1 MAEIYELTLFQ
12 KIVKKYVIGTFSRF
26 YGEYI
31 VNGRENI
38 PASGPVIFAPN
49 HVNALMDA
57 LAVLSFTPDSYA
69 TVYLSRS
76 DLFKK
81 KTIAKIL
88 NFFKLMPAFR
98 IRDGY
103 ENLGKNSETF
113 DKCVELLD
121 KNQTLCLM
129 PEGNQEL
136 EHKIRPL
143 VKGIFRIAF
152 QTQEMV
158 GQERPVKIIPVG
170 VNIEHLV
177 KYGKKII
184 INIGKPIDVSE
195 YMSLYNEN
203 QALAINKI
211 KAKLHADLCELTLN
225 VATDKYYECFYTAS
239 EVASTEMLKRS
250 SLDNNTNG
258 RFIARQKLSKIL
270 IEKEKTEESQ
280 IEKLNVLC
288 DEYRRKLAKYKLR
301 TSNLESGTEPIL
313 LTLTKILLLVSGF
326 PVFVAGLLLNFLP
339 FFTPVYVRKKLKIK
353 FEGFFSSAHYGV
365 AILITFPFFYLI
377 QTFLFAFIS
386 GSELWLIVLFVPFQ
400 YYIGKFAFVWYKLY
414 KSVLA
419 ELRLKKITR
428 SGEIEQIQSLYQQII
443 QQIF

>member
-1 MAEIYELTLFQ
+1 MSKIYELTFFQ
-12 KIVKKYVIGTFSRF
+12 KIVKKYVVGTFTRF

-38 PASGPVIFAPN
+38 PASGPVIFATN

-81 KTIAKIL
+81 KMIAKIL

-98 IRDGY
+98 IRDGF
-103 ENLGKNSETF
+103 ENLGKNAETF
-113 DKCVELLD
+113 DKCVELLY

-152 QTQEMV
+152 QTQEKV
-158 GQERPVKIIPVG
+158 GQERSVRIIPVG
-170 VNIEHLV
+170 VNVEHLV

-184 INIGKPIDVSE
+184 INIGKPIDVSD

-203 QALAINKI
+203 QALAMNKI

-225 VATDKYYECFYTAS
+225 LATGKYYECFYTAS
-239 EVASTEMLKRS
+239 EVASTEMMKKS
-250 SLDNNTNG
+250 SLENNTNG
-258 RFIARQKLSKIL
+258 RFIARQKVSKIL
-270 IEKEKTEESQ
+270 IEKEKTEETQ

-288 DEYRRKLAKYKLR
+288 DEYNRFLAKYKLR
-301 TSNLESGTEPIL
+301 TSNVETGTEPVLLTTAKIIL
-313 LTLTKILLLVSGF
+313 LITVF
-326 PVFVAGLLLNFLP
+326 PVFLIGFLLNALP
-339 FFTPVYVRKKLKIK
+339 FFTPVFIRKKLKIK
-353 FEGFFSSAHYGV
+353 FEGFFSSVHYGV
-365 AILITFPFFYLI
+365 AILVTFPLFYLI
-377 QTFLFAFIS
+377 QTLLFAFIS
-386 GSELWLIVLFVPFQ
+386 GSELWLVALFVPFQ
-400 YYIGKFAFVWYKLY
+400 YIIGKFSFIWYKLF

-419 ELRLKKITR
+419 ELKMKKLTR

-443 QQIF
+443 QLIF